1 VVTADST
8 NAIVRFVPS
17 ISSSA
22 IITDDLIQDSM
33 GARSR
38 SFQLWASK
46 LMAGKP
52 DVLAPGPLED
62 HPELSAKM
70 KWRKLNGQSRPP
82 RSSKGLNS
90 ATG

>member
-1 VVTADST
+1 
-8 NAIVRFVPS
+8 
-17 ISSSA
+17 
-22 IITDDLIQDSM
+22 
-33 GARSR
+33 
-38 SFQLWASK
+38 
-46 LMAGKP
+46 MAGKA

-90 ATG
+90 ATGSSTKSKPPDHAVTNFRA